1 MKVAFVHDWLV
12 VHGGAEQVTR
22 ELVDLFDADV
32 FALVDLLSADDRQAI
47 LHGKHARTSF
57 VQHLPFARTHFRWY
71 LPLFPS
77 AIERLD
83 LRGYDLVISASYAV
97 AKGVRTHPGQ
107 VHVSYVHTPMRYAW
121 VMEDAYLNDHGIG
134 NGPKAWLVRRVL
146 RYLRAWDLRVTT
158 RVDRLVANSRNTA
171 ARIQHIHGR
180 DAEVVYPPLDLAR
193 FAPGPG
199 ERTHYLAAARLVP
212 YKRIDRIIAAFRALP
227 DHKLV
232 VLGDGPERER
242 LQRVAPT
249 NVAFRG
255 HVDSDELVRSMQH
268 ARALIVAADEDFGLT
283 PVEALACG
291 TPAIAL
297 RRGGYQE
304 TITDGRTGL
313 FFDEATPE
321 AIRDTV
327 LRFERDGVA
336 CSTQELRAAA
346 EPFSRAHF
354 RSAMTRIVNEAIAH
368 ARA

>member
-32 FALVDLLSADDRQAI
+32 FALVDFLSADDRQAI
-47 LHGKHARTSF
+47 LMESMPGPASCNTCPS
-57 VQHLPFARTHFRWY
+57 RTHFRWY

-77 AIERLD
+77 AIERLY
-83 LRGYDLVISASYAV
+83 LRGYDLVSSASYAV

-107 VHVSYVHTPMRYAW
+107 VQVSYVHTPMRYAW
-121 VMEDAYLNDHGIG
+121 VMEDAYLNDHGIR

-171 ARIQHIHGR
+171 ARIQHIHAR
-180 DAEVVYPPLDLAR
+180 DAEVVYPPWTSLASL
-193 FAPGPG
+193 PGPG

-249 NVAFRG
+249 NVAFHG
-255 HVDSDELVRSMQH
+255 HVGSDELVRSMQH
-268 ARALIVAADEDFGLT
+268 ARALIAAADEDFGLT

-291 TPAIAL
+291 TPVIAL

-313 FFDEATPE
+313 FFDEAH
-321 AIRDTV
+321 
-327 LRFERDGVA
+327 LK
-336 CSTQELRAAA
+336 
-346 EPFSRAHF
+346 
-354 RSAMTRIVNEAIAH
+354 RSETRSFASNGTA
-368 ARA
+368 